1 MLKVVN
7 LSKTFNIHILNDK
20 VIDGFD
26 SVNFSVREGAS
37 LGISGPSGAG
47 KSSILKCIYRRYIPT
62 TGDIHFESN
71 QFGNVNLSQLN
82 EHIILKIREN
92 EIGYITQ
99 FLRVIPRVPCVDLV
113 AEPLYA
119 DGVNIDEARVRAR
132 EILSRLGIPQKLFE
146 AYPSTFSGGEQ
157 QRVNIAKAVIR
168 RPRLLMVDEPTASLD
183 RKAISAV
190 LEMFSELKKIGT
202 TMIGVFHDKD
212 VLAEFSDEIYK
223 LEVKTR

>member
-1 MLKVVN
+1 MLKVDN

-20 VIDGFD
+20 VIEGFG
-26 SVNFSVREGAS
+26 SVSFSVKEGNS

-47 KSSILKCIYRRYIPT
+47 KSSIMKCIYRRYIPT
-62 TGDIHFESN
+62 TGNIHYESS
-71 QFGNVNLSQLN
+71 QFGNVNLTDVS

-99 FLRVIPRVPCVDLV
+99 FLRVIPRVPCVDVV
-113 AEPLYA
+113 AEPLVSA
-119 DGVNIDEARVRAR
+119 GTKIEDARDRAR
-132 EILSRLGIPQKLFE
+132 EILNRLGIPMKLFE

-183 RKAISAV
+183 RKAISVV
-190 LEMFSELKKIGT
+190 LDIFSELKKSGT
-202 TMIGVFHDKD
+202 TMIGIFHDKE
-212 VLAEFSDEIYK
+212 VLGEFSDDIYN
-223 LEVKTR
+223 LEV